1 MQQLREYQFSKTVAF
16 MRNSAYTKQQH
27 LQSIIPVTFLSSN

>member
-16 MRNSAYTKQQH
+16 MRGSAH
-27 LQSIIPVTFLSSN
+27 IIRKFACKLDG

>member
-16 MRNSAYTKQQH
+16 MRNSAYVKQQH